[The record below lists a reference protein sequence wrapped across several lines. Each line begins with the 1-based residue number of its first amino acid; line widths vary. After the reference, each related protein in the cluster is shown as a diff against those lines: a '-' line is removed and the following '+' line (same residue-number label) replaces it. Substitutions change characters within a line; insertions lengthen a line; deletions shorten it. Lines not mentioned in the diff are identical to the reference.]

1 MGTTTDNTEWKR
13 MSKENFKTDSRVE
26 FHSTASELDGK
37 TGTILGISSSHA
49 ECNFWIVGLDEP
61 LPERRAF
68 GVSASERRAVVII
81 DSCLKLAN

>member
-1 MGTTTDNTEWKR
+1 

-61 LPERRAF
+61 LPD
-68 GVSASERRAVVII
+68 RRAVVII
-81 DSCLKLAN
+81 DSCLKLSDENQ